1 VVYLI
6 CYNSIVVSWVIPLVI
21 SPELVVS
28 LWSLCFLKPPHPYML
43 VNIKEDSVVM
53 FWAASPRTL

>member
-1 VVYLI
+1 
-6 CYNSIVVSWVIPLVI
+6 
-21 SPELVVS
+21 
-28 LWSLCFLKPPHPYML
+28 ML